1 MIHIIK
7 TEKSNLISA
16 TINGKITMEDI
27 EKIHPLIHDIVKN
40 GNKVDF
46 FFELINFKGY
56 DLKGLWADLKVDSA
70 HISDYGKMAF
80 VGEKEWQQWAAEA
93 TDFFTSSEV
102 KYFNLT
108 EKKEAKRWI
117 LNQ

>member
-1 MIHIIK
+1 MIRIK
-7 TEKSNLISA
+7 NVEKSNLIYAS
-16 TINGKITMEDI
+16 ISGKITKEDV
-27 EKIHPLIHDIVKN
+27 EKIHPLIHNIVKN

-46 FFELINFKGY
+46 FFELVNFKGY
-56 DLKGLWADLKVDSA
+56 DIKGLLEDLKVDTA

-80 VGEKEWQQWAAEA
+80 VGEKEWQQWAAKA

-102 KYFNLT
+102 KYFDLN
-108 EKKEAKRWI
+108 EKEEAKRWI